1 MKKIGKR
8 LLAGCLM
15 SILVLA
21 QIRPEIAYAQEEMT
35 DVALQAESAV
45 QETEETDIADIE
57 ADNQIAYIDDSEVP
71 GSDDIE
77 STETESTETES
88 TETEST
94 ETESMETESM
104 ETEIEMHTI
113 TGVQDLAEEDRRID
127 IAYAD
132 KPSLEE
138 LVEVMPKTMNVYL
151 DGGKEVY
158 TVPVTWYCVTGD
170 YEETEGHY
178 YQFSPLF
185 DETQYQ
191 LSADLDLLTEVPYIS
206 VFLYA
211 GDGISLLSSNSESSN
226 TTIVFNY
233 LVDELKMNSAAACGV
248 LANIYYESG
257 FDPHMEGDNNTSY
270 GICQWHADRKTN
282 LINYCKSN
290 NLDYTT
296 LEGQLAFLKYELV
309 NSYSKIYNYMLDEK
323 NTADGAYD
331 AGWYWCY
338 NFEVP
343 ANRET
348 VSVTRGNLAKNTYW
362 EQYGKDEIA
371 SPAISNL
378 QNLENGILLQW
389 KVTAG
394 VSGYNIYRKT
404 SLSDAWTQIDSVSD
418 GDINRYTDKNVSC
431 GTNYYYAVASYVGD
445 NAYDTYVTTES
456 VNYRTGP
463 GTSYAKAGTLESGV
477 QVKVDPSYK
486 KTADGYTWY
495 KIHYS
500 GSDYYVASQYLKKQS
515 SASGSTTLQESE
527 KSSYKSIMYLTQV
540 TLTKSENTADGVKI
554 SWNKVKGASEYYV
567 YRKGS
572 DGKYTRLGKS
582 SGNTLNY
589 TDKTAESGSTYTYT
603 VRAVSGDS
611 IGTYKSTST
620 IYCLAYPV
628 ISGVS
633 NVQNGIHISWNKVK
647 GASEYYL
654 YRKGSDGVYSRL
666 ASVSESTLSYTD
678 KKAVNGEKY
687 VYTLRAVNKNTISA
701 YHSLKG
707 IVCLSVPVLDKAAS
721 KQDGMHISW
730 KSVKGADAYYI
741 YRKTGSGSWQRIGTT
756 NKGTAVSYTDGSAV
770 GGVTYSYT
778 VRACKDSS
786 LSGYDRKGL
795 VQRYSQSLVNYKTIE
810 KVNYRTGAGTSYNIG
825 GTFNKGTAVK
835 VVANYSVKAD
845 GYTWYKIYYNGRYYY
860 AANKYLKKA

>member
-57 ADNQIAYIDDSEVP
+57 ADNQIAAIDDSEVP

-77 STETESTETES
+77 STETESMETETE
-88 TETEST
+88 T
-94 ETESMETESM
+94 

-170 YEETEGHY
+170 YEDTEGHY

-211 GDGISLLSSNSESSN
+211 DDGISLLSSNSESSN

-371 SPAISNL
+371 PPAISNL

-628 ISGVS
+628 ISSVS

>member
-57 ADNQIAYIDDSEVP
+57 ADNQIAAIDDSEVP

-77 STETESTETES
+77 STETESMETETE
-88 TETEST
+88 TET
-94 ETESMETESM
+94 

-158 TVPVTWYCVTGD
+158 TVLVTWYCVTGD
-170 YEETEGHY
+170 YEDTEGHY

-211 GDGISLLSSNSESSN
+211 DDGISLLSSNSESSN

-371 SPAISNL
+371 PPAISNL

-628 ISGVS
+628 ISSVS

>member
-57 ADNQIAYIDDSEVP
+57 ADNQIAAIDDSEVP

-77 STETESTETES
+77 STETESMETETE
-88 TETEST
+88 T
-94 ETESMETESM
+94 

-371 SPAISNL
+371 PPAISNL

-628 ISGVS
+628 ISSVS
-633 NVQNGIHISWNKVK
+633 NVQNGIHISWNKVN

>member
-15 SILVLA
+15 SVLVLA
-21 QIRPEIAYAQEEMT
+21 QIRPEIAYAQKEMT

-57 ADNQIAYIDDSEVP
+57 ADNQIASIDDSEVP

-77 STETESTETES
+77 SIETESI
-88 TETEST
+88 ETEST
-94 ETESMETESM
+94 ETESMET

-113 TGVQDLAEEDRRID
+113 TGVQDLSEEDRRID

-211 GDGISLLSSNSESSN
+211 SDGISLLSSNSESSN

-371 SPAISNL
+371 PPAISNL
-378 QNLENGILLQW
+378 QNLENSILLQW

-628 ISGVS
+628 ISSVS

-825 GTFNKGTAVK
+825 GTFNKGTAFK
-835 VVANYSVKAD
+835 VVANYCVKAD

>member
-57 ADNQIAYIDDSEVP
+57 ADNQIAAIDDSEVP

-77 STETESTETES
+77 STETES
-88 TETEST
+88 
-94 ETESMETESM
+94 METET

-170 YEETEGHY
+170 YEDTEGHY

-211 GDGISLLSSNSESSN
+211 DDGISLLSSNSESSN

-371 SPAISNL
+371 PPAISNL
-378 QNLENGILLQW
+378 QNLENSILLQW

-628 ISGVS
+628 ISSVS

>member
-21 QIRPEIAYAQEEMT
+21 QIHPEIAYAQEEMT

-57 ADNQIAYIDDSEVP
+57 ADNQIAAIDDSEVP

-77 STETESTETES
+77 STETESMETETE
-88 TETEST
+88 TET
-94 ETESMETESM
+94 

-371 SPAISNL
+371 PPAISNL

-418 GDINRYTDKNVSC
+418 GDVNRYTDKNVSC

-486 KTADGYTWY
+486 KAADGYTWY

-628 ISGVS
+628 ISSVS

>member
-57 ADNQIAYIDDSEVP
+57 ADNQIAAIDDSEVP

-77 STETESTETES
+77 STETESMETETE
-88 TETEST
+88 T
-94 ETESMETESM
+94 

-371 SPAISNL
+371 PPAISNL

-540 TLTKSENTADGVKI
+540 TVTKSENTADGVKI

-628 ISGVS
+628 ISSVS

-786 LSGYDRKGL
+786 LSGYDGKGL

>member
-1 MKKIGKR
+1 
-8 LLAGCLM
+8 M
-15 SILVLA
+15 SVLVFA

-57 ADNQIAYIDDSEVP
+57 ADNQIASIDDSEVP

-88 TETEST
+88 TETESMET
-94 ETESMETESM
+94 ETETEV
-104 ETEIEMHTI
+104 EMHTI

-371 SPAISNL
+371 PPAISNL

-431 GTNYYYAVASYVGD
+431 GTNYYYAVTSYVGD

-463 GTSYAKAGTLESGV
+463 GTSYAKAGTLESDV

-500 GSDYYVASQYLKKQS
+500 GIDYYVASQYLKKQS

-567 YRKGS
+567 YRKGG

-603 VRAVSGDS
+603 VRAVSGNS

-628 ISGVS
+628 ISSVS

-770 GGVTYSYT
+770 GGITYSYT

>member
-57 ADNQIAYIDDSEVP
+57 ADNQIAAIDDSEVP

-77 STETESTETES
+77 STETESMETETE
-88 TETEST
+88 T
-94 ETESMETESM
+94 

-170 YEETEGHY
+170 YEDTEGHY

-211 GDGISLLSSNSESSN
+211 HDGISLLSSNSESSN

-371 SPAISNL
+371 PPAISNL
-378 QNLENGILLQW
+378 QNLENSILLQW

-628 ISGVS
+628 ISSVS

-678 KKAVNGEKY
+678 KKAVNGDKY

>member
-1 MKKIGKR
+1 
-8 LLAGCLM
+8 M

-57 ADNQIAYIDDSEVP
+57 ADNQIAAIDDSEVP

-77 STETESTETES
+77 STETESMETETE
-88 TETEST
+88 T
-94 ETESMETESM
+94 

-170 YEETEGHY
+170 YEDTEGHY

-211 GDGISLLSSNSESSN
+211 DDGISLLSSNSESSN

-371 SPAISNL
+371 PPAISNL

-431 GTNYYYAVASYVGD
+431 GTNYYYAVTSYVGD

-628 ISGVS
+628 ISSVS

-707 IVCLSVPVLDKAAS
+707 IVCLSVPVLDKATS

>member
-15 SILVLA
+15 SVLVLA

-57 ADNQIAYIDDSEVP
+57 ADNQIASIDDSEVP

-88 TETEST
+88 METETET
-94 ETESMETESM
+94 EV
-104 ETEIEMHTI
+104 EMHTI

-371 SPAISNL
+371 PPAISNL

-431 GTNYYYAVASYVGD
+431 GTNYYYAVTSYVGD

-527 KSSYKSIMYLTQV
+527 KSSYKRIMYLTQV

-628 ISGVS
+628 ISSVS

>member
-1 MKKIGKR
+1 
-8 LLAGCLM
+8 M
-15 SILVLA
+15 SVLVLA
-21 QIRPEIAYAQEEMT
+21 QIRPEIAYAQKEMT

-57 ADNQIAYIDDSEVP
+57 EDNQIASIDDSEVP

-88 TETEST
+88 
-94 ETESMETESM
+94 METET

-211 GDGISLLSSNSESSN
+211 SDGISLLSSNSESSN

-371 SPAISNL
+371 PPAISNL

-431 GTNYYYAVASYVGD
+431 GTNYYYAVTSYVGD

-463 GTSYAKAGTLESGV
+463 GTSYAKAGTLESDV

-567 YRKGS
+567 YRKGG

-603 VRAVSGDS
+603 VRAVSGNS

-628 ISGVS
+628 ISSVS

>member
-15 SILVLA
+15 SVLVFA

-57 ADNQIAYIDDSEVP
+57 ADNQIASIDDSEVP

-88 TETEST
+88 METETET
-94 ETESMETESM
+94 EV
-104 ETEIEMHTI
+104 EMHTI

-211 GDGISLLSSNSESSN
+211 SDGISLLSSNSESSN

-371 SPAISNL
+371 PPAISNL

-418 GDINRYTDKNVSC
+418 GDINRYTDKNISC
-431 GTNYYYAVASYVGD
+431 GTNYYYAVTSYVGD

-463 GTSYAKAGTLESGV
+463 GTSYAKAGTLESDV

-567 YRKGS
+567 YRKGG

-603 VRAVSGDS
+603 VRAVSGNS

-628 ISGVS
+628 ISSVS

>member
-15 SILVLA
+15 SVLVLA
-21 QIRPEIAYAQEEMT
+21 QIRPEIAYAQKEMT

-57 ADNQIAYIDDSEVP
+57 ADNQIASIDDSEVP

-88 TETEST
+88 METETET
-94 ETESMETESM
+94 

-211 GDGISLLSSNSESSN
+211 SDGISLLSSNSESSN

-371 SPAISNL
+371 PPAISNL

-431 GTNYYYAVASYVGD
+431 GTNYYYAVTSYVGD

-567 YRKGS
+567 YRKGG

-603 VRAVSGDS
+603 VRAVSGNS

-628 ISGVS
+628 ISSVS

>member
-57 ADNQIAYIDDSEVP
+57 ADNQIADIDDSEVA

-77 STETESTETES
+77 STETESMETETE
-88 TETEST
+88 T
-94 ETESMETESM
+94 

-211 GDGISLLSSNSESSN
+211 DDGISLLSSNSESSN

-362 EQYGKDEIA
+362 EQYGKDEITP
-371 SPAISNL
+371 PAISNL

-431 GTNYYYAVASYVGD
+431 GTNYYYAVTSYVGD

-628 ISGVS
+628 ISSVS
-633 NVQNGIHISWNKVK
+633 NVQNGIHISWNKVN

>member
-57 ADNQIAYIDDSEVP
+57 ADNQIAAIDDSEVP

-77 STETESTETES
+77 STETESMETETE
-88 TETEST
+88 T
-94 ETESMETESM
+94 

-170 YEETEGHY
+170 YEDTEGHY

-211 GDGISLLSSNSESSN
+211 HDGISLLSSNSESSN

-371 SPAISNL
+371 PPAISNL
-378 QNLENGILLQW
+378 QNLENSILLQW

-628 ISGVS
+628 ISSVS

-845 GYTWYKIYYNGRYYY
+845 GYTWYKIYYHGRYYY

>member
-1 MKKIGKR
+1 
-8 LLAGCLM
+8 M

-57 ADNQIAYIDDSEVP
+57 ADNQIAAIDDSEVP

-77 STETESTETES
+77 STETESMETETE
-88 TETEST
+88 TET
-94 ETESMETESM
+94 

-362 EQYGKDEIA
+362 EQYGKDEITP
-371 SPAISNL
+371 PAISNL

-628 ISGVS
+628 ISSVS

-845 GYTWYKIYYNGRYYY
+845 GYTWYKIYYNGKYYY

>member
-57 ADNQIAYIDDSEVP
+57 ADNQIAAIDDSEVP

-77 STETESTETES
+77 STETESMETETE
-88 TETEST
+88 TET
-94 ETESMETESM
+94 

-170 YEETEGHY
+170 YEDTEGHY

-211 GDGISLLSSNSESSN
+211 DDGISLLSSNSESSN

-371 SPAISNL
+371 PPAISNL
-378 QNLENGILLQW
+378 QNLENSILLQW

-628 ISGVS
+628 ISSVS

-778 VRACKDSS
+778 VRACKDSF

>member
-1 MKKIGKR
+1 
-8 LLAGCLM
+8 M

-57 ADNQIAYIDDSEVP
+57 ADNQIAAIDDSEVP

-77 STETESTETES
+77 STETESMETETE
-88 TETEST
+88 T
-94 ETESMETESM
+94 

-371 SPAISNL
+371 PPAISNL
-378 QNLENGILLQW
+378 QNLENSILLQW

-540 TLTKSENTADGVKI
+540 TVTKSENTADGVKI

-628 ISGVS
+628 ISSVS

>member
-1 MKKIGKR
+1 
-8 LLAGCLM
+8 M
-15 SILVLA
+15 SVLVLA

-35 DVALQAESAV
+35 DVALQTESAV
-45 QETEETDIADIE
+45 QETEETDIADTE
-57 ADNQIAYIDDSEVP
+57 TDNQIAYVDDSEVP

-77 STETESTETES
+77 STETES
-88 TETEST
+88 
-94 ETESMETESM
+94 METET

-158 TVPVTWYCVTGD
+158 TVPVTWYCVTED
-170 YEETEGHY
+170 YEETEGYY

-185 DETQYQ
+185 DETPYQ

-371 SPAISNL
+371 PPAISNL

-431 GTNYYYAVASYVGD
+431 GTTYYYAVTSYVGD
-445 NAYDTYVTTES
+445 NVYDTYVTTES

-582 SGNTLNY
+582 SGNILNY

-628 ISGVS
+628 ISSVS

-654 YRKGSDGVYSRL
+654 YRKSSDGVYSRL

-756 NKGTAVSYTDGSAV
+756 NKGTAVSYTDGSAI

-786 LSGYDRKGL
+786 LSGYDSKGL

>member
-15 SILVLA
+15 SVLVLA
-21 QIRPEIAYAQEEMT
+21 QIRPEIAYAQKEMT

-57 ADNQIAYIDDSEVP
+57 ADNQIASIDDSEVP

-88 TETEST
+88 TETES
-94 ETESMETESM
+94 METET

-211 GDGISLLSSNSESSN
+211 SDGISLLSSNSESSN

-371 SPAISNL
+371 PPAISNL

-431 GTNYYYAVASYVGD
+431 GTNYYYAVTSFVGD

-567 YRKGS
+567 YRKGG

-603 VRAVSGDS
+603 VRAVSGNS

-628 ISGVS
+628 ISSVS

>member
-15 SILVLA
+15 SVLVLA
-21 QIRPEIAYAQEEMT
+21 QIRPEMAYAQEEMT
-35 DVALQAESAV
+35 DVALQTEFAV

-57 ADNQIAYIDDSEVP
+57 TDNQIAYVDDSEVP

-77 STETESTETES
+77 STETESMETETE
-88 TETEST
+88 TET
-94 ETESMETESM
+94 

-158 TVPVTWYCVTGD
+158 TVPVTWYCVTED
-170 YEETEGHY
+170 YEETEGYY

-371 SPAISNL
+371 PPAISNL

-431 GTNYYYAVASYVGD
+431 GTTYYYAVTSYVGD

-527 KSSYKSIMYLTQV
+527 KSSYKSIRYLTQV

-628 ISGVS
+628 ISSVS

-654 YRKGSDGVYSRL
+654 YRKSSDGVYSRL
-666 ASVSESTLSYTD
+666 ASVSENTLSYTD

-707 IVCLSVPVLDKAAS
+707 IVCLSVPVLDKAVS

-756 NKGTAVSYTDGSAV
+756 NKGTAVSYTDGSAI

-786 LSGYDRKGL
+786 LSGYDSKGL

>member
-15 SILVLA
+15 SVLVLA

-35 DVALQAESAV
+35 DVALQTEFAV

-57 ADNQIAYIDDSEVP
+57 TDNQIAYVDDSEVP

-77 STETESTETES
+77 STETES
-88 TETEST
+88 
-94 ETESMETESM
+94 METET

-158 TVPVTWYCVTGD
+158 TVPVTWYCVTED
-170 YEETEGHY
+170 YEETEGYY

-371 SPAISNL
+371 PPAISNL

-431 GTNYYYAVASYVGD
+431 GTTYYYAVTSYVGD

-628 ISGVS
+628 ISSVS

-654 YRKGSDGVYSRL
+654 YRKSSDGVYSRL

-756 NKGTAVSYTDGSAV
+756 NKGTAVSYTDGSAI

-786 LSGYDRKGL
+786 LSGYDSKGL

>member
-15 SILVLA
+15 SVLVFA

-57 ADNQIAYIDDSEVP
+57 ADNQIASIDDSEVP

-77 STETESTETES
+77 STETES
-88 TETEST
+88 
-94 ETESMETESM
+94 METET

-132 KPSLEE
+132 KPSVEE

-290 NLDYTT
+290 NFDYTT

-371 SPAISNL
+371 PPAISNL

-431 GTNYYYAVASYVGD
+431 GTNYYYAVTSYVGD

-463 GTSYAKAGTLESGV
+463 GTSYAKAGTLESDV

-567 YRKGS
+567 YRKGG

-603 VRAVSGDS
+603 VRAVSGNS

-628 ISGVS
+628 ISSVS

>member
-1 MKKIGKR
+1 
-8 LLAGCLM
+8 M
-15 SILVLA
+15 SVLVFA

-57 ADNQIAYIDDSEVP
+57 ADNQIASIDDSEVP

-88 TETEST
+88 TETESMET
-94 ETESMETESM
+94 ETETEV
-104 ETEIEMHTI
+104 EMHTI

-178 YQFSPLF
+178 YHFSPLF

-191 LSADLDLLTEVPYIS
+191 LSSDLYLLTEVPYIS

-371 SPAISNL
+371 PPAISNL

-431 GTNYYYAVASYVGD
+431 GTNYYYAVTSYVGD

-463 GTSYAKAGTLESGV
+463 GTSCAKAGTLESDV

-567 YRKGS
+567 YRKGG

-603 VRAVSGDS
+603 VRAVSGNS

-628 ISGVS
+628 ISSVS

-770 GGVTYSYT
+770 GGITYSYT

>member
-57 ADNQIAYIDDSEVP
+57 ADNQIASIDDSEVP

-77 STETESTETES
+77 STETESMETETE
-88 TETEST
+88 T
-94 ETESMETESM
+94 

-211 GDGISLLSSNSESSN
+211 GDGISLLSSNSENSN

-371 SPAISNL
+371 PPAISNL

-431 GTNYYYAVASYVGD
+431 GTNYYYAVTSYVGD

-628 ISGVS
+628 ISSVS

>member
-57 ADNQIAYIDDSEVP
+57 ADNQIAAIDDSEVP

-77 STETESTETES
+77 STETESMETETE
-88 TETEST
+88 T
-94 ETESMETESM
+94 

-371 SPAISNL
+371 PPAISNL

-540 TLTKSENTADGVKI
+540 TVTKSENTADGVKI

-628 ISGVS
+628 ISSVS

>member
-57 ADNQIAYIDDSEVP
+57 ADNQIAAIDDSEVP

-77 STETESTETES
+77 STETESMETETE
-88 TETEST
+88 T
-94 ETESMETESM
+94 

-170 YEETEGHY
+170 YEDTEGHY

-211 GDGISLLSSNSESSN
+211 DDGISLLSSNSESSN

-371 SPAISNL
+371 PPAISNL
-378 QNLENGILLQW
+378 QNLENSILLQW

-628 ISGVS
+628 ISSVS

-654 YRKGSDGVYSRL
+654 YRKGIDGVYSRL

-756 NKGTAVSYTDGSAV
+756 NKGMAVSYTDGSAV

>member
-57 ADNQIAYIDDSEVP
+57 ADNQIAAIDDSEVP

-77 STETESTETES
+77 STETES
-88 TETEST
+88 
-94 ETESMETESM
+94 METET

-206 VFLYA
+206 VFLYTD
-211 GDGISLLSSNSESSN
+211 DGISLLSSNSESSN

-371 SPAISNL
+371 PPAISNL
-378 QNLENGILLQW
+378 QNLENSILLQW

-628 ISGVS
+628 ISSVS

-845 GYTWYKIYYNGRYYY
+845 GYTWYKIYYNGKYYY

>member
-57 ADNQIAYIDDSEVP
+57 ADNQIAAIDDSEVP

-77 STETESTETES
+77 STETESMETETE
-88 TETEST
+88 T
-94 ETESMETESM
+94 

-170 YEETEGHY
+170 YEDTEGHY

-211 GDGISLLSSNSESSN
+211 DDGISLLSSNSESSN

-371 SPAISNL
+371 PPAISNL
-378 QNLENGILLQW
+378 QNLENSILLQW

-404 SLSDAWTQIDSVSD
+404 SLSDAWTQIDFVSD

-628 ISGVS
+628 ISSVS

-778 VRACKDSS
+778 VRACKDSF

>member
-15 SILVLA
+15 SVLVLA

-57 ADNQIAYIDDSEVP
+57 ADNQIASIDDSEVP

-88 TETEST
+88 METETET
-94 ETESMETESM
+94 EV
-104 ETEIEMHTI
+104 EMHTI

-371 SPAISNL
+371 PPAISNL

-431 GTNYYYAVASYVGD
+431 GTNYYYAVTSYVGD

-527 KSSYKSIMYLTQV
+527 KSSYKRIMYLTQV

-628 ISGVS
+628 ISSVS

-678 KKAVNGEKY
+678 KKAVNSEKY

>member
-21 QIRPEIAYAQEEMT
+21 QIHPEIAYAQEEMT

-57 ADNQIAYIDDSEVP
+57 ADNQIAAIDDSEVP

-77 STETESTETES
+77 STETESMETETE
-88 TETEST
+88 T
-94 ETESMETESM
+94 

-371 SPAISNL
+371 PPAISNL

-628 ISGVS
+628 ISSVS

-741 YRKTGSGSWQRIGTT
+741 YRKTGNGSWQRIGTT

>member
-57 ADNQIAYIDDSEVP
+57 ADNQIAAIDDSEVP

-77 STETESTETES
+77 STETES
-88 TETEST
+88 
-94 ETESMETESM
+94 METET

-170 YEETEGHY
+170 YEDTEGHY

-211 GDGISLLSSNSESSN
+211 DDGISLLSSNSESSN

-371 SPAISNL
+371 PPAISNL
-378 QNLENGILLQW
+378 QNLENSILLQW

-628 ISGVS
+628 ISSVS

-778 VRACKDSS
+778 VRACKDSF

>member
-57 ADNQIAYIDDSEVP
+57 ADNQIAAIDDSEVP

-77 STETESTETES
+77 STETESMETETE
-88 TETEST
+88 TET
-94 ETESMETESM
+94 

-132 KPSLEE
+132 KPALEE

-170 YEETEGHY
+170 YEDTEGHY

-211 GDGISLLSSNSESSN
+211 DDGISLLSSNSESSN

-371 SPAISNL
+371 PPAISNL

-628 ISGVS
+628 ISSVS

>member
-57 ADNQIAYIDDSEVP
+57 ADNQIAAIDDSEVP

-77 STETESTETES
+77 STETESMETETE
-88 TETEST
+88 T
-94 ETESMETESM
+94 

-170 YEETEGHY
+170 YEDTEGHY

-211 GDGISLLSSNSESSN
+211 DDGISLLSSNSESSN

-371 SPAISNL
+371 PPAISNL
-378 QNLENGILLQW
+378 QNLENSILLQW

-628 ISGVS
+628 ISSVS

-845 GYTWYKIYYNGRYYY
+845 GYTWYKIYYNGKYYY

>member
-1 MKKIGKR
+1 MPV
-8 LLAGCLM
+8 
-15 SILVLA
+15 LVLA

-35 DVALQAESAV
+35 DVALQTEFAV

-57 ADNQIAYIDDSEVP
+57 TDNQIAYVDDSEVP

-77 STETESTETES
+77 STETESMETETE
-88 TETEST
+88 T
-94 ETESMETESM
+94 

-158 TVPVTWYCVTGD
+158 TVPVTWYCVTED
-170 YEETEGHY
+170 YEETEGYY

-371 SPAISNL
+371 PPAISNL

-431 GTNYYYAVASYVGD
+431 GTTYYYAVTSYVGD

-582 SGNTLNY
+582 SGNILNY

-628 ISGVS
+628 ISSVS

-654 YRKGSDGVYSRL
+654 YRKSSDGVYSRL

-707 IVCLSVPVLDKAAS
+707 IVCLSVPVLDKAVS

-756 NKGTAVSYTDGSAV
+756 NKGTAVSYTDGSAI

-786 LSGYDRKGL
+786 LSGYDSKGL

>member
-15 SILVLA
+15 SVLVFA

-57 ADNQIAYIDDSEVP
+57 ADNQIASIDDSEVP

-88 TETEST
+88 TETESMET
-94 ETESMETESM
+94 ETETEV
-104 ETEIEMHTI
+104 EMHTI

-371 SPAISNL
+371 PPAISNL

-431 GTNYYYAVASYVGD
+431 GTNYYYAVTSYVGD

-463 GTSYAKAGTLESGV
+463 GTSYAKAGTLESDV

-567 YRKGS
+567 YRKGG

-603 VRAVSGDS
+603 VRAVSGNS

-628 ISGVS
+628 ISSVS

-756 NKGTAVSYTDGSAV
+756 NKGMAVSYTDGSAV
-770 GGVTYSYT
+770 GGITYSYT

>member
-15 SILVLA
+15 SVLVFA

-57 ADNQIAYIDDSEVP
+57 ADNQIASIDDSEVP

-88 TETEST
+88 METETET
-94 ETESMETESM
+94 EV
-104 ETEIEMHTI
+104 EMHTI

-211 GDGISLLSSNSESSN
+211 SDGISLLSSNSESSN

-371 SPAISNL
+371 PPAISNL

-431 GTNYYYAVASYVGD
+431 GTNYYYAVTSYVGD

-603 VRAVSGDS
+603 VRAVSGNS

-628 ISGVS
+628 ISSVS

>member
-15 SILVLA
+15 SVLVLA

-35 DVALQAESAV
+35 DVALQTEFAV

-57 ADNQIAYIDDSEVP
+57 TDNQIAYVDDSEVP

-77 STETESTETES
+77 STETESMETETE
-88 TETEST
+88 T
-94 ETESMETESM
+94 

-158 TVPVTWYCVTGD
+158 TVPVTWYCVTED
-170 YEETEGHY
+170 YEETEGYY

-371 SPAISNL
+371 PPAISNL

-431 GTNYYYAVASYVGD
+431 GTTYYYAVTSYVGD

-515 SASGSTTLQESE
+515 SASGSTALQESE

-628 ISGVS
+628 ISSVS

-654 YRKGSDGVYSRL
+654 YRKSSDGVYSRL

-707 IVCLSVPVLDKAAS
+707 IVCLSVPVLDKAVS

-756 NKGTAVSYTDGSAV
+756 NKGTAVSYTDGSAI

-786 LSGYDRKGL
+786 LSGYDSKGL